1 MGCGDWHK
9 DSQTCSNSLFLKRR
23 LADGMHFLENTS
35 CVLIDCNGNA
45 EWRPFGKCFLG
56 NTNCVLISCR
66 VVPICVW
73 EKSQTKEWK
82 DVSLLLEQHRD
93 GVSLEGSFCSSF
105 LSQMLAG
112 ATPRRGKALRR
123 ELGVAEIWH
132 MNGHMIHTCSL
143 CFLGPHSVWYEAAG
157 EKRS

>member
-1 MGCGDWHK
+1 M
-9 DSQTCSNSLFLKRR
+9 Q
-23 LADGMHFLENTS
+23 FLENTS
-35 CVLIDCNGNA
+35 CVLIDGNGNA

-82 DVSLLLEQHRD
+82 DVSLLLEQRRD
-93 GVSLEGSFCSSF
+93 GVSLECCFCSRF

-112 ATPRRGKALRR
+112 ATPRRGGGKALPG
-123 ELGVAEIWH
+123 ELWVAE
-132 MNGHMIHTCSL
+132 M
-143 CFLGPHSVWYEAAG
+143 
-157 EKRS
+157 